1 MKGGWMRAV
10 VEGKVAR
17 YVGLVEFIKGR
28 QGYIN
33 IHQTGS
39 RG

>member
-10 VEGKVAR
+10 VEGRVVLD
-17 YVGLVEFIKGR
+17 VGLVGFIKSR